1 MRRRFIIRCVFLS
14 EGGWREDDWRSGGG
28 WEGQERMCLIGGSS
42 REDLNLWR
50 MVMVVVAVVLL
61 LRLRLSV
68 FGGKLSSAFVVVVVL
83 VLCAT

>member
-1 MRRRFIIRCVFLS
+1 
-14 EGGWREDDWRSGGG
+14 
-28 WEGQERMCLIGGSS
+28 MCLIGGSS